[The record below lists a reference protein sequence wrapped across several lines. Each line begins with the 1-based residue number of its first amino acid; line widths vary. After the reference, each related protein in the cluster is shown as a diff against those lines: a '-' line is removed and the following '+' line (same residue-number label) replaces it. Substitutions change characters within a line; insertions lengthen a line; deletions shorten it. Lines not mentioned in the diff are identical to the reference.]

1 MTPSE
6 HYWEAERLLGEAA
19 EAFELNPMGPA
30 PEYLVAAAQTHATLA
45 TARSPER

>member
-6 HYWEAERLLGEAA
+6 HYWEAERLLGEAS

-30 PEYLVAAAQTHATLA
+30 PAYLAAVAQAHATLA
-45 TARSPER
+45 TARTPER